1 MTIKPETPAV
11 AFTHWLASFGNGVL
25 DDKLTAAL
33 RDVAE
38 QVVLIDKPGA
48 ITIKLVIAAKAGGV
62 IVSPKITVNAPEGKE
77 GGQFFFV
84 ANDGSLSRRDP
95 NQPQL
100 PNMEDS
106 K

>member
-1 MTIKPETPAV
+1 MPTTDTIASGF
-11 AFTHWLASFGNGVL
+11 ADWLASYGTGVL

-38 QVVLIDKPGA
+38 AVVLLDKPGA
-48 ITIKLVIAAKAGGV
+48 ITLKLTITAKGGGV
-62 IVSPKITVNAPEGKE
+62 IVSPKVTAVAPEAKE

-84 ANDGSLSRRDP
+84 ASDGSLSRRDP

-100 PNMEDS
+100 PNMEDP

>member
-1 MTIKPETPAV
+1 MTTNTQTTAV
-11 AFTHWLASFGNGVL
+11 PFADWLAGYGNGVL

-33 RDVAE
+33 REVAE
-38 QVVLIDKPGA
+38 AVVLLDKAG
-48 ITIKLVIAAKAGGV
+48 TVTLKLTLTAKGGGV
-62 IVSPKITVNAPEGKE
+62 IVSPKVSFAAPEAKE

-100 PNMEDS
+100 PTMEDP